1 MAHIYNSFI
10 QSGTIKKHFT
20 HLHSLISYEHVKLNT
35 VVISHYPPYFNAGI
49 ICPDPSKWNTSG
61 ANIMLVDREGKTHIC
76 FIWPIR

>member
-49 ICPDPSKWNTSG
+49 ICPDPSK
-61 ANIMLVDREGKTHIC
+61 
-76 FIWPIR
+76 